1 MGWPTLCFLMRPDKL
16 EIEGVVLPKR
26 PVGVELAEKKALS
39 VAEKMGYTLVD
50 AELVKEAT
58 GRFLRF
64 YIDKPG
70 GVSLDDCEAF
80 HRAVIPLVEDV
91 DYDYMEVSSPGLDR
105 PLKRQR
111 DFDQAVGEQVEV
123 RLYRPVE
130 GAKVYTGALAGL
142 IAGQVVIRGAQGQQ
156 LSFDQRQVALVKK
169 VFEFDESILEM
180 LDEEDEEDGPEQH

>member
-1 MGWPTLCFLMRPDKL
+1 M
-16 EIEGVVLPKR
+16 PKR